1 MSEQVQTETMLADEL
16 DRVYALVSGEETI
29 TVPSTECVSVVSC
42 RPLERLITQFGLSA
56 FERDVLLLC
65 AGAALETRFLQ
76 MCSRANGD
84 ERANWPTFAMAMTGL
99 EGAHWSALSRLHPL
113 RYWRLVE
120 EGPSPSLL
128 QAPLKLDERIL
139 QYLLGVPSLDGVL
152 EWIVHPLARAE
163 FESQGQDAQ
172 RIAMHWQREA
182 PRAAQPVVL
191 QGSDFAAAKRI
202 FQEAS
207 RQVDLVPFV
216 LRATDIPTVAAEREI
231 AARHWTR
238 EAALTGAALLL
249 ETSSADN
256 SDTVAATLA
265 WARSIEVPL
274 AIYAEPGSALERI
287 ESLPIRMSQLG
298 REGRKQFW
306 MESLGTP
313 AASLNGQLDSL
324 VDAFRFDEGTI
335 RLAALDVVSRQSLED
350 PGTLAETLLQSCRDH
365 ARRPLEGLAQR
376 IDPRAHWDDLILPDI
391 QKEILREL
399 MIHVRHR
406 RRVHQDW
413 GFSSRYGR
421 GMGLAALFAG
431 PSGTGKTMAA
441 EIVAGELGLDLY
453 QIDLAA
459 IVSKYIGETEKNLKR
474 IFDAAEQSGAVLLF
488 DEADALFG
496 KRSEVKDSHDRYA
509 NLEVSYLLQ
518 RMEAYGGVAILTT
531 NMQRAIDPAFLRRI
545 RFIVQFPF
553 PDESSRR
560 QMWSRVFPSATP
572 TEGLQP
578 EKLAQLH
585 VSGAVIRNIAVH
597 AAYLAAEDDL
607 PVRMSHIAAGVR
619 TEYTKMDKVL
629 TPSET
634 GGWA

>member
-1 MSEQVQTETMLADEL
+1 MSGQTQTEPMLADEL
-16 DRVYALVSGEETI
+16 DRVYALVSGEEA
-29 TVPSTECVSVVSC
+29 VAASGDYVSVVSC
-42 RPLERLITQFGLSA
+42 RPLERLITQFRLST

-65 AGAALETRFLQ
+65 AGAALETRFLHA
-76 MCSRANGD
+76 CARANGD
-84 ERANWPTFAMAMTGL
+84 DRAQWPTFAMAMTVL
-99 EGAHWSALSRLHPL
+99 DGAHWSTLSRLHPL

-128 QAPLKLDERIL
+128 QAPLKIDERIL
-139 QYLLGVPSLDGVL
+139 QYLLSVPSLDSVL
-152 EWIVHPLARAE
+152 EWLVRPLVRSEVETAD
-163 FESQGQDAQ
+163 QDAQ
-172 RIAMHWQREA
+172 RIAMHWQRETM
-182 PRAAQPVVL
+182 RAAQPVVI
-191 QGSDFAAAKRI
+191 QGNDFAAAKRI
-202 FQEAS
+202 FQEACS
-207 RQVDLVPFV
+207 RVDLVPFV
-216 LRATDIPTVAAEREI
+216 LRATDLPTTTAEREI

-238 EAALTGAALLL
+238 EAVLTGAALLL

-256 SDTVAATLA
+256 ADAVAASLA
-265 WARSIEVPL
+265 WARSVEVPL
-274 AIYAEPGSALERI
+274 AIYAEPGSAVERI
-287 ESLPIRMSQLG
+287 ESLPIRMSQPG
-298 REGRKQFW
+298 REDRKQLW
-306 MESLGTP
+306 LESLGPP
-313 AASLNGQLDSL
+313 AASLNGQLDGL

-335 RLAALDVVSRQSLED
+335 RLAALDVVSRRSLED
-350 PGTLAETLLQSCRDH
+350 SGTLAETLLQSCRDH

-376 IDPRAHWDDLILPDI
+376 IDPRAHWDDLVLPDT

-421 GMGLAALFAG
+421 GMGLTSLFAG

-441 EIVAGELGLDLY
+441 EILAGELGLDLY

-474 IFDAAEQSGAVLLF
+474 IFDAAEQSSAVLLF

-560 QMWSRVFPSATP
+560 QMWSRVFPAATP

-585 VSGAVIRNIAVH
+585 ISGAVIRNIAMH

-629 TPSET
+629 TPAET

>member
-1 MSEQVQTETMLADEL
+1 MSEGTQTGTTLADEL
-16 DRVYALVSGEETI
+16 DRVYALVSGEGI
-29 TVPSTECVSVVSC
+29 TASASLEYASVVSC
-42 RPLERLITQFGLSA
+42 LPLQRLVTQFPLST

-65 AGAALETRFLQ
+65 AGAALESRFLQ
-76 MCSRANGD
+76 ACVRANGD
-84 ERANWPTFAMAMTGL
+84 DRAPWPTFAMAMTLL

-113 RYWRLVE
+113 RYWRLLE
-120 EGPSPSLL
+120 EGSSQSLL

-139 QYLLGVPSLDGVL
+139 QYLLSVPSLDGVL
-152 EWIVHPLARAE
+152 EWMVRPLTRVE
-163 FESQGQDAQ
+163 VESAGEDAQ

-182 PRAAQPVVL
+182 LRATPPVVM
-191 QGSDFAAAKRI
+191 QGSDFAAAKRV
-202 FQEAS
+202 FQEACG
-207 RQVDLVPFV
+207 QVDLLPFV
-216 LRATDIPTVAAEREI
+216 LRSADLPTSTAEREI

-249 ETSSADN
+249 ETSSSDN
-256 SDTVAATLA
+256 AETTEAVLA

-274 AIYAEPGSALERI
+274 AIFAELGNPVERI
-287 ESLPIRMSQLG
+287 ECLPIRISQPG
-298 REGRKQFW
+298 REDRRQLW
-306 MESLGTP
+306 LESLGAP
-313 AASLNGQLDSL
+313 AASLNGKLDNL
-324 VDAFRFDEGTI
+324 VDAFHFDEGTI

-376 IDPRAHWDDLILPDI
+376 VEPRARWEDLVLPDT
-391 QKEILREL
+391 QKSTLREL
-399 MIHVRHR
+399 MMHVRHR
-406 RRVHQDW
+406 RLVHQDW

-421 GMGLAALFAG
+421 GMGLAALFSG

-441 EIVAGELGLDLY
+441 EILAGELGLDLY

-474 IFDAAEQSGAVLLF
+474 IFDAAEQSSAVLLF

-518 RMEAYGGVAILTT
+518 RMEAYSGVAILTT

-578 EKLAQLH
+578 ERLAQLH

-597 AAYLAAEDDL
+597 AAYLAAEDEQ